1 MERIR
6 WVNAG
11 EVSSW
16 RSQSIY
22 HGLAYAQNKD
32 SGNTIALAIPSEP
45 YVCLGYFQDAA
56 QEFDLGYC
64 AKNNLPVIRR
74 ETGGG
79 GVYIDRNQ
87 LFVQWV
93 FQKKDVPT
101 HVNDR
106 FEWFLK
112 PMIETYRFFG
122 IDAYYYPVNDV
133 HVNGRKIVGTGAA
146 MIGEAEVLTGNFIL
160 DFNIEAFYNTL
171 NLPNETFKKLVQTSL
186 KEYMGNMKEDGA
198 EFPKISQLISKYKT
212 FCEAHLK
219 QDIVES
225 NHFTWEEEDWMLKVE
240 KKFKSPQWLAQ
251 TSSPSQKVK
260 VLKIHAGV
268 WVLWAAGTILNQPVE
283 IMLRVR
289 ENTLDQVVL
298 EKVGEERLGF
308 NSNEFNEYMMGTSF
322 EELKFKKHLTY
333 FFRNRELEGMIDDW
347 IGLFLIIKN
356 EWKKKG
362 GG

>member
-1 MERIR
+1 MEKIR

-11 EVSSW
+11 KVSSW

-22 HGLAYAQNKD
+22 HGLAYAQKED

-56 QEFDLGYC
+56 REFDLDYC
-64 AKNNLPVIRR
+64 RKNNLPVIRR

-79 GVYIDRNQ
+79 GVYIDKNQ
-87 LFVQWV
+87 LFVQWI
-93 FQKKDVPT
+93 FQKKDVPAR
-101 HVNDR
+101 VNDR

-133 HVNGRKIVGTGAA
+133 HVKGRKIVGTGAA

-160 DFNIEAFYNTL
+160 DFNIDSFYHTL
-171 NLPNETFKKLVQTSL
+171 NLPNKTFKKLVQTSL
-186 KEYMGNMKEDGA
+186 KEYMGNMKEEGK
-198 EFPKISQLISKYKT
+198 ELPKISQLISKYKT
-212 FCEAHLK
+212 FCEAHFK
-219 QDIVES
+219 TDIGES
-225 NHFTWEEEDWMLKVE
+225 NHFSGEEENWMMKVE
-240 KKFKSPQWLAQ
+240 EKFKSPRWLTQ
-251 TSSPSQKVK
+251 TISPPSKVK

-268 WVLWAAGTILNQPVE
+268 WVLWVAGTVLSQPVE
-283 IMLRVR
+283 MIIRLK
-289 ENTLDQVVL
+289 ENTLDQLIL
-298 EKVGEERLGF
+298 EKGEDGRLGF
-308 NSNEFNEYMMGTSF
+308 NREEFISYMIHSSF
-322 EELKFKKHLTY
+322 EDLRLRENLTD
-333 FFRNRELEGMIDDW
+333 FFHKRGLHEMIDDW
-347 IGLFLIIKN
+347 IGLFLIVKN